1 VPDAANRMLDA
12 FARAWKGK
20 HPEQGFL
27 PGYDTAWVERAI
39 AEAHGSG
46 ELEAWLVMEIG
57 GEVSLF
63 FVVDGSASPGRFVTL
78 EQTLGSKTPP
88 RGPKRI

>member
-1 VPDAANRMLDA
+1 
-12 FARAWKGK
+12 
-20 HPEQGFL
+20 
-27 PGYDTAWVERAI
+27 
-39 AEAHGSG
+39 
-46 ELEAWLVMEIG
+46 MEIG

-63 FVVDGSASPGRFVTL
+63 FVVDGSAFTWTLVTL